1 MDEEREKM
9 IRSTVR
15 AFNNDHTYMRK
26 LFIEDMSSRSREKPL
41 ECTNVELPVIDN
53 VVVLQPTLSQPEHAF
68 TDCCIPV
75 EIGMAT
81 CLAI

>member
-9 IRSTVR
+9 IRS
-15 AFNNDHTYMRK
+15 FNNDHTYTK
-26 LFIEDMSSRSREKPL
+26 IINFIEDTSSQSREEPL
-41 ECTNVELPVIDN
+41 QCMSVELLIIDD

-68 TDCCIPV
+68 TDCYIPV